1 MVAVHGHRGARGVL
15 PGNTLAGFLYAI
27 EAGCDAIELDVLA
40 TRDDV
45 LVVCHDPVLK
55 RRVIR
60 ELTLP
65 ELRVPTLRE
74 VLELAPRGQFQFDI
88 EVKSFPRRPRYSAP
102 PERLA
107 ELLFEEIERHRLGPR
122 AMVLSLDFRVLR
134 AMRQLTPAIRLAALY
149 HIGTRDFVSIARDA
163 GAETVAPYHRL
174 VTARKVA
181 AAHRAGVQVIPWTA
195 NRPRDWKRLVRAG
208 VDGIITDQPAA
219 LIEYL
224 RSFTLSGRSPEG
236 AG

>member
-1 MVAVHGHRGARGVL
+1 MVAVHGHRGARAVL

-60 ELTLP
+60 EQTLE
-65 ELRVPTLRE
+65 ELRIPTLRE
-74 VLELAPRGQFQFDI
+74 VLELAP
-88 EVKSFPRRPRYSAP
+88 A
-102 PERLA
+102 
-107 ELLFEEIERHRLGPR
+107 
-122 AMVLSLDFRVLR
+122 
-134 AMRQLTPAIRLAALY
+134 TRLAALY
-149 HIGTRDFVSIARDA
+149 QFGARDFVSIAHDA

-181 AAHRAGVQVIPWTA
+181 AAHRAGIQVVPWTA

-208 VDGIITDQPAA
+208 VDGIITDNPAA

-224 RSFTLSGRSPEG
+224 RSFTLSCRPPEG

>member
-1 MVAVHGHRGARGVL
+1 MVAVHGHRGAQGVL
-15 PGNTLAGFLYAI
+15 PGNTLAGFRYAI

-60 ELTLP
+60 EQTFE
-65 ELRVPTLRE
+65 ELRLPTLRE
-74 VLELAPRGQFQFDI
+74 ALELAPCGEFQFDI
-88 EVKSFPRRPRYSAP
+88 EVKSFPRRPRYSP
-102 PERLA
+102 PPQRLA
-107 ELLFEEIERHRLGPR
+107 ELLFEELERLRLGLR
-122 AMVLSLDFRVLR
+122 VLVLSFDFRVLR
-134 AMRQLTPAIRLAALY
+134 AMRQLAPAIRLAALY
-149 HIGTRDFVSIARDA
+149 QFGARDFVSIARDA

-174 VTARKVA
+174 VTERKVA
-181 AAHRAGVQVIPWTA
+181 AAHRAGIQVVPWTA
-195 NRPRDWKRLVRAG
+195 NRPGDWKRLVRAG
-208 VDGIITDQPAA
+208 VDGIITDHPAA

-224 RSFTLSGRSPEG
+224 RSFTPSGRPPEG